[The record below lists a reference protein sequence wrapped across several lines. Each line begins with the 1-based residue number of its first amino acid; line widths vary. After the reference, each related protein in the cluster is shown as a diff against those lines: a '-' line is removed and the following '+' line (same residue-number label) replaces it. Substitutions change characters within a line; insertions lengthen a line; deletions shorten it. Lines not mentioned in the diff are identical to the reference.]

1 MFTVLAVNSVVCSIS
16 SQSVVCSISSHW
28 CCLQYWL
35 PMVLSSVLIANG
47 VICSIDGQWCC
58 LQDCQSFHSFVFAVF
73 AANGHISSTQLAASD
88 VGLSNTA
95 VKTIAIV
102 LH

>member
-1 MFTVLAVNSVVCSIS
+1 MLFAVLA
-16 SQSVVCSISSHW
+16 
-28 CCLQYWL
+28 
-35 PMVLSSVLIANG
+35 ANG

-58 LQDCQSFHSFVFAVF
+58 LQDCQSFVFAVV
-73 AANGHISSTQLAASD
+73 AANGHISSTQLAASG
-88 VGLSNTA
+88 VGPSNTA

>member
-1 MFTVLAVNSVVCSIS
+1 MFIVLAVNSVVCSIS

-35 PMVLSSVLIANG
+35 PMVLSSVLMANG
-47 VICSIDGQWCC
+47 VICSIDGQWCR
-58 LQDCQSFHSFVFAVF
+58 LQDCQPFVFAVV
-73 AANGHISSTQLAASD
+73 AAKNGHISSTQLLASG
-88 VGLSNTA
+88 VGPSNTA

-102 LH
+102 

>member
-1 MFTVLAVNSVVCSIS
+1 MFTVLAVNSVVFSIS

-35 PMVLSSVLIANG
+35 PMVLSSVLMANG
-47 VICSIDGQWCC
+47 VICSIDGQWCY
-58 LQDCQSFHSFVFAVF
+58 LHDCQPFVFAVV

-88 VGLSNTA
+88 VGPSNTA

>member
-1 MFTVLAVNSVVCSIS
+1 
-16 SQSVVCSISSHW
+16 
-28 CCLQYWL
+28 
-35 PMVLSSVLIANG
+35 MVLSSVLMANG

-58 LQDCQSFHSFVFAVF
+58 LQDCQPFVFAVV
-73 AANGHISSTQLAASD
+73 AAKNGHISSTQLVASP
-88 VGLSNTA
+88 SNTA

>member
-16 SQSVVCSISSHW
+16 SQSVVCSRSSHW

-35 PMVLSSVLIANG
+35 PMVLSSVLMANG
-47 VICSIDGQWCC
+47 VICSIDDQWCC
-58 LQDCQSFHSFVFAVF
+58 LQDCQPFVFAVV
-73 AANGHISSTQLAASD
+73 AANGHISSTQLLLAASN
-88 VGLSNTA
+88 VGPSNTA
-95 VKTIAIV
+95 AKTIVIV

>member
-35 PMVLSSVLIANG
+35 PMVLSSVLMANG
-47 VICSIDGQWCC
+47 VICSTDGQWCC
-58 LQDCQSFHSFVFAVF
+58 LQDCQPFVFAVV

-88 VGLSNTA
+88 VGPSNTA

>member
-16 SQSVVCSISSHW
+16 SHSVVCSISSHW

-35 PMVLSSVLIANG
+35 PMVLSSVLMANG

-58 LQDCQSFHSFVFAVF
+58 LQDCQPFVFAVV
-73 AANGHISSTQLAASD
+73 AANGHISSKQIAASG
-88 VGLSNTA
+88 VGPSNTA
-95 VKTIAIV
+95 VNTIAIV